1 MCPKLQAGTRWVG
14 AAGARAVGPVHRR
27 PDASVRR
34 QEPQAGRRRGP
45 HAAAEHVGASRRA
58 DVRRRPYAG
67 LPLPS
72 SLPSILCEFP

>member
-1 MCPKLQAGTRWVG
+1 MLQAGTRWVG
-14 AAGARAVGPVHRR
+14 AAGARAAGQVRQR
-27 PDASVRR
+27 PGASVRR
-34 QEPQAGRRRGP
+34 QEPQADHRRVP
-45 HAAAEHVGASRRA
+45 HAAAERVGASQRA